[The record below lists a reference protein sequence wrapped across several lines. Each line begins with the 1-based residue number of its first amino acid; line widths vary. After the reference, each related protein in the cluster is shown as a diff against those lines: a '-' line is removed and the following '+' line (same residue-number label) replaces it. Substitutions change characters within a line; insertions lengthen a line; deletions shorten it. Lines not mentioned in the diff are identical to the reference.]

1 MSNEL
6 KAIIEG
12 ILFVCGDEGVTLAQ
26 LADVLSINEE
36 SLQSMMDDFVME
48 YNQSEERGMEAVYY
62 GRHYKL
68 VSKALCHPYVQKLF
82 EQDTTVQFSQ
92 AALETLA
99 IIAYNQ
105 PITRVEIEEIRGVSC
120 EMMLKKLQARNL
132 IREAGRLDTPGLPY
146 TYEVTDQFMDTFSL
160 KSLDELPKLPEYQK
174 VSEEGE
180 LFD

>member
-1 MSNEL
+1 MNNEL

-26 LADVLSINEE
+26 LADILTISQE
-36 SLQSMMDDFVME
+36 SLQPMMDEYIME
-48 YNQSEERGMEAVYY
+48 YNQQEERGMEAVYF
-62 GRHYKL
+62 GHHYKL

-82 EQDTTVQFSQ
+82 EQDTTIQFSQ

-105 PITRVEIEEIRGVSC
+105 PVTRVEIEEIRGVSC
-120 EMMLKKLQARNL
+120 EMMLKKLQARGL

-160 KSLDELPKLPEYQK
+160 KSLAELPALPDYQK
-174 VSEEGE
+174 VTEEGE

>member
-68 VSKALCHPYVQKLF
+68 VSL
-82 EQDTTVQFSQ
+82 S
-92 AALETLA
+92 
-99 IIAYNQ
+99 
-105 PITRVEIEEIRGVSC
+105 
-120 EMMLKKLQARNL
+120 L
-132 IREAGRLDTPGLPY
+132 IHI
-146 TYEVTDQFMDTFSL
+146 
-160 KSLDELPKLPEYQK
+160 
-174 VSEEGE
+174 
-180 LFD
+180 